1 MLHLGHGDLMQL
13 QHNLRFLGPK
23 TKSKVLGLCYVLYL
37 SLFSSFDKTL
47 TKIQEL
53 MSNFDTFLFET
64 DTGLFK
70 LKKKNIPSQRISK
83 SFGSETAGIIF

>member
-13 QHNLRFLGPK
+13 QHNLRFLDPK
-23 TKSKVLGLCYVLYL
+23 TKSKVLGLCYALYL
-37 SLFSSFDKTL
+37 SLFSSFNKTL

-83 SFGSETAGIIF
+83 SFGSVTARINF